1 MPDGLRRKV
10 HEIRCNRASHLAD
23 HRGGRGRP
31 ARLLQ
36 QAADLRRYRHRHRH
50 DPGGTAELPRRESQ
64 DLLPLRT
71 SLDWPGYAVPVMEC
85 AYPVPSAIASGRL
98 RALDS
103 TEALAMPGVL

>member
-10 HEIRCNRASHLAD
+10 HEIRCNRAGHLAD

-71 SLDWPGYAVPVMEC
+71 SLDRSADAELRYARPLPGNEYKV
-85 AYPVPSAIASGRL
+85 
-98 RALDS
+98 
-103 TEALAMPGVL
+103 TLARNLIVSVLSELSR